1 MRELIFIS
9 YRREDTSGEARSIYE
24 RPDSPFGGHLFMD
37 VDSITRG
44 RDFGLVLTETLKRC
58 SVMLVLVGMPKA
70 DELPD
75 DLKPL
80 AMRQAAIITHENFS
94 GDMDRIEQDLRPL
107 LPKFAFF
114 LTVVKVIAVLVLLFS
129 VWLWWPGG

>member
-1 MRELIFIS
+1 
-9 YRREDTSGEARSIYE
+9 
-24 RPDSPFGGHLFMD
+24 
-37 VDSITRG
+37 
-44 RDFGLVLTETLKRC
+44 
-58 SVMLVLVGMPKA
+58 MLVLVGMPKA